1 MERKQRVRAI
11 WGLAGAVLAVAAIV
25 VPLLVLAG
33 SGQATLTAETYADVI
48 RFGVQDAATLQI
60 EIYDLSEKVLWDSG
74 AISSDF
80 VDWDRTDTWG
90 ERLANG
96 YYMYLAQA
104 WDMSGSL
111 ILSKTGKVA
120 LLPGDQVQLQTAPTP
135 APVSSLPENPG
146 NVDQS
151 LQPKAYGGTAQ
162 YSYVD
167 LGGVAY
173 PQYYMKSTES
183 GAQQWSFFGA
193 GSGFYIRN
201 VTNGVNPVKIM
212 NNVPS
217 SSLVIV
223 GPSGNVGIGTTNPL
237 ERFHVQG
244 SMLLSGTSYPQ
255 YALLSST
262 AGAQKWSFFGSETGF
277 HIRNVTTAVNP
288 LKINN
293 NAPEGSLVILGT
305 SGNIGIGTTNAPAK
319 MTVQATS
326 GDLIAA
332 YNSTSRAAGAAV
344 FVVKNTG
351 EVRADGAVYAASFNT
366 GSADV
371 AERINTSEWV
381 EAGDVVEIDPDHAGF
396 FRKSVDPYSRRVAG
410 IISTSPGVILGNST
424 DSETGDWDD
433 NRPVLAITGR
443 VPVKVTTEN
452 GPIQVGD
459 LLVASS
465 APGVAM
471 RGDPAAAVGCV
482 VGKAMEPLQ
491 EGDGLV
497 MAQVVLR

>member
-1 MERKQRVRAI
+1 MERKRRVRAI

-48 RFGVQDAATLQI
+48 RFGVQGAGTLQI
-60 EIYDLSEKVLWDSG
+60 QIYDLSEKVLWDSG

-90 ERLANG
+90 ERLASG
-96 YYMYLAQA
+96 YYLYRAQA
-104 WDMSGSL
+104 WDASETL
-111 ILSKTGKVA
+111 ILDKTGKVA
-120 LLPGDQVQLQTAPTP
+120 LLPGDNVQLQA
-135 APVSSLPENPG
+135 APVASAPNTPSQPSAPEPMGIVAKGHTPG
-146 NVDQS
+146 LSTFDQVAIG
-151 LQPKAYGGTAQ
+151 KTTAT
-162 YSYVD
+162 Y
-167 LGGVAY
+167 L
-173 PQYYMKSTES
+173 
-183 GAQQWSFFGA
+183 
-193 GSGFYIRN
+193 
-201 VTNGVNPVKIM
+201 
-212 NNVPS
+212 
-217 SSLVIV
+217 
-223 GPSGNVGIGTTNPL
+223 L
-237 ERFHVQG
+237 E
-244 SMLLSGTSYPQ
+244 
-255 YALLSST
+255 LLSSST
-262 AGAQKWSFFGSETGF
+262 TRLNIKSSGTGIAAAGFVAQTNRDNQFYAWGYGSGDTRLLF
-277 HIRNVTTAVNP
+277 
-288 LKINN
+288 
-293 NAPEGSLVILGT
+293 GT
-305 SGNIGIGTTNAPAK
+305 SRAEFGFIGTDGPYNSGLMIGTVTDVPVIFGRKNLETMRIGPGGNLGIGTTNAPARL
-319 MTVQATS
+319 TVQATT

-344 FVVKNTG
+344 FVVTNNGDVK
-351 EVRADGAVYAASFNT
+351 ADGSFYGASLIV

-381 EAGDVVEIDPDHAGF
+381 EAGDVVEIDPDHTGF
-396 FRKSVDPYSRRVAG
+396 FRKSADPYSRRVAG

-433 NRPVLAITGR
+433 NRPVLAIAGR

-482 VGKAMEPLQ
+482 VGKAMEPLG
-491 EGDGLV
+491 EGEGTI

>member
-48 RFGVQDAATLQI
+48 RFGVQGAGTLQI
-60 EIYDLSEKVLWDSG
+60 QIYDLSEKVLWDSG
-74 AISSDF
+74 EISSDF

-120 LLPGDQVQLQTAPTP
+120 LLPGDQVQLQAAPTSP
-135 APVSSLPENPG
+135 GVSAGGLDVTPE
-146 NVDQS
+146 
-151 LQPKAYGGTAQ
+151 PKAIGQTAY
-162 YSYVD
+162 YSNVN
-167 LGGVAY
+167 LSGVSY
-173 PQYYMKSTES
+173 PQYIMQSSIS
-183 GAQQWSFFGA
+183 GSQKWAFFGGGA
-193 GSGFYIRN
+193 GFNIRN
-201 VTNGVNPVKIM
+201 VTNGVNPVQVF
-212 NNVPS
+212 NDAPEG
-217 SSLVIV
+217 SLIIR
-223 GPSGNVGIGTTNPL
+223 GTSGNVGIGTTN
-237 ERFHVQG
+237 V
-244 SMLLSGTSYPQ
+244 
-255 YALLSST
+255 
-262 AGAQKWSFFGSETGF
+262 
-277 HIRNVTTAVNP
+277 
-288 LKINN
+288 
-293 NAPEGSLVILGT
+293 
-305 SGNIGIGTTNAPAK
+305 PAK
-319 MTVQATS
+319 LTVQATS

-332 YNSTSRAAGAAV
+332 YNSSNRV
-344 FVVKNTG
+344 FVVKSTG
-351 EVRADGAVYAASFNT
+351 EVRADGAVYAASINT

-381 EAGDVVEIDPDHAGF
+381 EAGDVVEIDPDHPGF
-396 FRKSVDPYSRRVAG
+396 FRKSSDPYSRRVAG

-424 DSETGDWDD
+424 DSETDDWDD
-433 NRPVLAITGR
+433 NRPVLAIAGR
-443 VPVKVTTEN
+443 VPVRVTTEN

-482 VGKAMEPLQ
+482 VGKAMEPFA
-491 EGDGLV
+491 EGDGEI
-497 MAQVVLR
+497 MAQVMLR